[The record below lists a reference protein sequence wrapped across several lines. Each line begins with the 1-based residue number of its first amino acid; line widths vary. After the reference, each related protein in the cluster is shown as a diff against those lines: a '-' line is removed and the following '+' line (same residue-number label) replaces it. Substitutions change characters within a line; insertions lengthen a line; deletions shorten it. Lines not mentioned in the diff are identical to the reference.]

1 VKVLTL
7 CPTRPERVVL
17 FAPGAGGDP
26 ERHLPLLEYLAVG
39 GCEVVAPYF
48 ERLSGPEANQDEL
61 LARPNGLI
69 EALQERSSSDV
80 PVVAV
85 GHSIGGWAILC
96 LAGGKPVGRNGHRID
111 VPREPRLSRLVLM
124 APAADW
130 FTAPGA
136 LSDVSAPMLVYAA
149 ELDTVTPAEEVELL
163 KNAPVP
169 VDLRVIPKAG
179 HFSFMH
185 ALPPGV
191 VENSEF
197 DRDAALARIADETL
211 QFLNG

>member
-1 VKVLTL
+1 
-7 CPTRPERVVL
+7 
-17 FAPGAGGDP
+17 
-26 ERHLPLLEYLAVG
+26 
-39 GCEVVAPYF
+39 
-48 ERLSGPEANQDEL
+48 
-61 LARPNGLI
+61 
-69 EALQERSSSDV
+69 
-80 PVVAV
+80 
-85 GHSIGGWAILC
+85 
-96 LAGGKPVGRNGHRID
+96 
-111 VPREPRLSRLVLM
+111 
-124 APAADW
+124 
-130 FTAPGA
+130 
-136 LSDVSAPMLVYAA
+136 MLVYAA

-191 VENSEF
+191 VANSEF